1 MEVNGLDVPYVKMN
15 EEGLQR
21 FFGPLEAKIMDIIW
35 SSPSDRMTIKEVN
48 TRLTTDQELS
58 FNTVMTI
65 MNRLTEKE
73 HLIKINHPSN
83 KKITYYKPRVS
94 KDEFVHAQTGA
105 VTQMLF
111 RDFGDHAVTHM
122 MDALDDADPELLNK
136 LEHKLNELKRR
147 KGRSDDSD

>member
-1 MEVNGLDVPYVKMN
+1 MDVPYVKMN

-21 FFGPLEAKIMDIIW
+21 FFGPLEARIMDIIW
-35 SSPSDRMTIKEVN
+35 SSTSDHMTIKEVH

-65 MNRLTEKE
+65 MNRLTDKE

-83 KKITYYKPRVS
+83 KKINYFKPRVS
-94 KDEFVHAQTGA
+94 KDEFVHLQTGA

-111 RDFGDHAVTHM
+111 RDFSDHAATHM
-122 MDALDDADPELLNK
+122 MDVLDEADPELLNK
-136 LEHKLNELKRR
+136 LQRKLNEIRSR
-147 KGRSDDSD
+147 KGRNDDTD